1 MDMYDIAVT
10 QSARGALYDFF
21 DVDIAD
27 VDTWMPQLAKA
38 SKNTGKDEYIDV
50 ERGSLY
56 RDDQISPLPLGA
68 AFNAARNS
76 LQAAM
81 QHRRN
86 VIKEYKDRG
95 LQSWY
100 AVYRDRVEPTDLE
113 YCAEWL
119 QVRFGISHD
128 VPIDKVLA
136 TIMPIKDVSAGNN
149 QLESLIL
156 FLGMHDYS
164 KLDPAWQ
171 EIEKAYETLRLLL
184 DAITLEEGCTESC
197 KPTWDVYHAYLTD
210 TISSTACKRV
220 FSDLELWTYSPFLP
234 FSTNEIMP
242 QKYIEAL
249 FRRDTAGTVDRL
261 AWLKEVFRETTSQ
274 DSKEK
279 TLEQWSVIA
288 SAYDIRNSFQLCFA
302 FLDYIIYRK
311 DLILRKCPK
320 CGKYFVA
327 STKKKRYCDF
337 LHANGKTCG
346 QLAKEE
352 SDANRS
358 GENGKYR
365 NVLRRLDAQG
375 DSYREK
381 AEIIRAKGKN
391 SSPKELEKLQQ
402 LQEAIEDIN
411 NQRDALQLERKKKVK
426 DLSPEEYQNW
436 QTNIDKAVP
445 KKRRG
450 RPSKSK

>member
-210 TISSTACKRV
+210 AISSTACKRV

-311 DLILRKCPK
+311 DLILRKCAENILLHRRK
-320 CGKYFVA
+320 RKGIAIFYMRTVRLA
-327 STKKKRYCDF
+327 GNLQKKNQTPTE
-337 LHANGKTCG
+337 A
-346 QLAKEE
+346 AKM
-352 SDANRS
+352 
-358 GENGKYR
+358 ENI
-365 NVLRRLDAQG
+365 AMC
-375 DSYREK
+375 
-381 AEIIRAKGKN
+381 
-391 SSPKELEKLQQ
+391 
-402 LQEAIEDIN
+402 
-411 NQRDALQLERKKKVK
+411 
-426 DLSPEEYQNW
+426 
-436 QTNIDKAVP
+436 
-445 KKRRG
+445 
-450 RPSKSK
+450 

>member
-1 MDMYDIAVT
+1 M
-10 QSARGALYDFF
+10 
-21 DVDIAD
+21 
-27 VDTWMPQLAKA
+27 
-38 SKNTGKDEYIDV
+38 
-50 ERGSLY
+50 
-56 RDDQISPLPLGA
+56 
-68 AFNAARNS
+68 
-76 LQAAM
+76 
-81 QHRRN
+81 
-86 VIKEYKDRG
+86 
-95 LQSWY
+95 
-100 AVYRDRVEPTDLE
+100 
-113 YCAEWL
+113 
-119 QVRFGISHD
+119 
-128 VPIDKVLA
+128 
-136 TIMPIKDVSAGNN
+136 
-149 QLESLIL
+149 
-156 FLGMHDYS
+156 
-164 KLDPAWQ
+164 
-171 EIEKAYETLRLLL
+171 
-184 DAITLEEGCTESC
+184 
-197 KPTWDVYHAYLTD
+197 
-210 TISSTACKRV
+210 
-220 FSDLELWTYSPFLP
+220 
-234 FSTNEIMP
+234 
-242 QKYIEAL
+242 
-249 FRRDTAGTVDRL
+249 
-261 AWLKEVFRETTSQ
+261 
-274 DSKEK
+274 
-279 TLEQWSVIA
+279 
-288 SAYDIRNSFQLCFA
+288 
-302 FLDYIIYRK
+302 
-311 DLILRKCPK
+311 ILRKCPK

-402 LQEAIEDIN
+402 LQEAIEAGITDGEDPMELIPRYQAAIEDIN